1 MKNKVLASLGL
12 VSIFILSPISKVY
25 SQMLDDA
32 GSVTISTDWM
42 PGTGRVTTGFD
53 FFLEG
58 PAAFCGSA
66 FGLIFYFVFAFA
78 LYKIAKRIG
87 EAESAWWA
95 FVPVLNFFLLFKLA
109 GVSCLFFL
117 LFFIPFVNLIVML
130 YIWIKI
136 LEKLGKPTWQVLL
149 FLIPVV
155 NLVYLL
161 MIVFESG
168 DSTKKMDVSQGS

>member
-1 MKNKVLASLGL
+1 MKKLLLGLGVASSFFLAS
-12 VSIFILSPISKVY
+12 FAKVRA
-25 SQMLDDA
+25 QLLDD
-32 GSVTISTDWM
+32 SYSITESTDLLIG
-42 PGTGRVTTGFD
+42 PGRVNTSFD

-58 PAAFCGSA
+58 PAAFCGGA

-95 FVPVLNFFLLFKLA
+95 FIPVLNFFLLFKLA

-130 YIWIKI
+130 YIWIQI

-161 MIVFESG
+161 MIAFESG
-168 DSTKKMDVSQGS
+168 DNTQKTDVSQGS

>member
-1 MKNKVLASLGL
+1 MKKLLLGL
-12 VSIFILSPISKVY
+12 GIVSSFVLSSFAKV
-25 SQMLDDA
+25 SAQMIDNID
-32 GSVTISTDWM
+32 STTISTDLM
-42 PGTGRVTTGFD
+42 PGSGRVTTGFD

-58 PAAFCGSA
+58 PATFCGGS

-78 LYKIAKRIG
+78 LYKIAKRVG
-87 EAESAWWA
+87 EEDSAWWA

-117 LFFIPFVNLIVML
+117 LFFVPFVNLIVML

-161 MIVFESG
+161 IIAFESG
-168 DSTKKMDVSQGS
+168 DSTQKTSVSQGS